1 MGESVGSVGGS
12 ARPGAAHGSPAPKL
26 RGTPPAAKLYAPS
39 LKCWP
44 FLLSPRPVLQ
54 IASLHYFVRLS
65 DILSFGSSCPH
76 SAELAN
82 RGRCVGRTSSHF
94 FSLAR
99 QHFIAVAL
107 ADILNPQK
115 LMALMIVRVTLPS
128 VVTPDGK
135 QQFLIIARDSPLLF
149 GLLLVP
155 SSKLAH
161 FLYEHPGRI

>member
-1 MGESVGSVGGS
+1 MLAVQ
-12 ARPGAAHGSPAPKL
+12 
-26 RGTPPAAKLYAPS
+26 RGRVRRMVLLLQNLEALHLQLKYMLLP

-76 SAELAN
+76 FAELAN